1 MKYIVYTLFVFL
13 FPRIGYAQWTEAD
26 SLHLQDLLSGK
37 QKIRLNPE
45 FQRAIENGSFLS
57 TDQLSEPMVS
67 SPLQLPITSDFSEYI
82 QCDTFRLK
90 IHNDSITPAVYFL
103 QNFKRPS
110 SLSVQKQAYTSSNP
124 VIRAGEIRLGKLPV
138 YGKITTGNLF
148 LEDVKDGQRRGGF
161 LATVRIN
168 FSMEDVLETIFWKSA
183 RAKKRNRK
191 RENTW
196 KFYNDYP

>member
-1 MKYIVYTLFVFL
+1 MKYITYTLFVCL
-13 FPRIGYAQWTEAD
+13 FPAIVHAQWTEAD
-26 SLHLQDLLSGK
+26 SLHLQELLSGK
-37 QKIRLNPE
+37 EKIRLNPE
-45 FQRAIENGSFLS
+45 FQQAIENGTFLS
-57 TDQLSEPMVS
+57 TDQPSAPMVS

-90 IHNDSITPAVYFL
+90 ANCDSLTPAAYLL
-103 QNFKRPS
+103 QNFKHPP
-110 SLSVQKQAYTSSNP
+110 SLSVRKQAYTTSNP
-124 VIRAGEIRLGKLPV
+124 LIRRGEIRFGKLPV

-148 LEDVKDGQRRGGF
+148 LEEVKDGQHRGGF
-161 LATVRIN
+161 LATIRID
-168 FSMEDVLETIFWKSA
+168 FSMEDILETIFWKSA

>member
-1 MKYIVYTLFVFL
+1 MKYIVYTLFVCL
-13 FPRIGYAQWTEAD
+13 FPKIAYAQWTEAD
-26 SLHLQDLLSGK
+26 SLHLQDLLSGRE
-37 QKIRLNPE
+37 KIRLNPE
-45 FQRAIENGSFLS
+45 FQRSIENGTFLS
-57 TDQLSEPMVS
+57 TDRPTEPMIS

-90 IHNDSITPAVYFL
+90 VNSDSITPAAYLL
-103 QNFKRPS
+103 QNFKSPA
-110 SLSVQKQAYTSSNP
+110 SLSVRKQAYTSANP
-124 VIRAGEIRLGKLPV
+124 LIRNGEIRFGKLPV

-148 LEDVKDGQRRGGF
+148 LEDVKDGQHRGGF
-161 LATVRIN
+161 LATIRIN
-168 FSMEDVLETIFWKSA
+168 FSAEDILETIFWKSA